1 MPIRSRAA
9 AVAVHILTA
18 LCAAVGVV
26 LQCGFF
32 GGRLNLAAL
41 QYFTLM
47 SNILCAVYFAGAA
60 VRTLR
65 RGDTWLP
72 VCKGA
77 LVMAM
82 AITGITFHLFLA
94 AGDFNMGHTQL
105 ITNHLLHTAAP
116 LLTVLDW
123 LLFDEKGHYR
133 RFEPF
138 LWGIFPAAYFV
149 YTMIRARVSSFRF
162 YNGSPYPYPFM
173 DVDALGWGKVLRRS
187 QVISRLY
194 MLLVIPLSW
203 MLFAIP
209 SLKDIGSYIG
219 RLFAFSGGTA
229 VHARDFL
236 VYGRQYAVVLVIGL
250 LVSTPLPEKLWRR
263 IRTSPLGT
271 VLLLVLFWVCVYCM
285 AVATNDPFMYFSF

>member
-9 AVAVHILTA
+9 AAAVHILTA

-94 AGDFNMGHTQL
+94 AGDFNMGPTQL

-149 YTMIRARVSSFRF
+149 
-162 YNGSPYPYPFM
+162 
-173 DVDALGWGKVLRRS
+173 
-187 QVISRLY
+187 
-194 MLLVIPLSW
+194 
-203 MLFAIP
+203 
-209 SLKDIGSYIG
+209 
-219 RLFAFSGGTA
+219 
-229 VHARDFL
+229 
-236 VYGRQYAVVLVIGL
+236 
-250 LVSTPLPEKLWRR
+250 
-263 IRTSPLGT
+263 
-271 VLLLVLFWVCVYCM
+271 
-285 AVATNDPFMYFSF
+285 

>member
-9 AVAVHILTA
+9 AAAVHILTA

-82 AITGITFHLFLA
+82 A
-94 AGDFNMGHTQL
+94 NMGHTQL

-173 DVDALGWGKVLRRS
+173 DVDALGWGKVLL
-187 QVISRLY
+187 IFLA
-194 MLLVIPLSW
+194 M
-203 MLFAIP
+203 AA
-209 SLKDIGSYIG
+209 
-219 RLFAFSGGTA
+219 AFLALG
-229 VHARDFL
+229 
-236 VYGRQYAVVLVIGL
+236 YVLVWIDHL
-250 LVSTPLPEKLWRR
+250 LARR
-263 IRTSPLGT
+263 QKR
-271 VLLLVLFWVCVYCM
+271 
-285 AVATNDPFMYFSF
+285 